1 MEEIRE
7 MVKDCIHCKRC
18 TRNCEFLTK
27 YNIDI
32 GNVEELE
39 KLAYH
44 CFLCGECN
52 RVCPK
57 NIECREVVLK
67 LRQKNVDKNNGKIK
81 GYPLLLA
88 EKNNYIFKN
97 YSKSNRKSILFPGCN
112 FPSFYPKSLDK
123 IIEILDSYNI
133 GVAFDCCGK
142 PIAELGLQKS
152 EKRIIES
159 INKNLRDNGVEE
171 VIMLC
176 PNCYYFLDTKLD
188 VKIISIYDKLKE
200 LGIGKS
206 IERELDMFIPCPDKD
221 TFELLESIND
231 FAPNTNKANKKQCC
245 GLGGVAIVKERE
257 MALGMSKALANH
269 KGQLHSY
276 CATCCGNIKRAG
288 DVDMIHI
295 LLEILED
302 EIGFIEQPDVKK
314 SVFNRARRRIK

>member
-1 MEEIRE
+1 MEEIKE

-32 GNVEELE
+32 GNIEELE
-39 KLAYH
+39 KVAYH
-44 CFLCGECN
+44 CFLCGECD

-67 LRQKNVDKNNGKIK
+67 LRQKHVRENNDKIK

-88 EKNNYIFKN
+88 EKSNYIFKN
-97 YSKSNRKSILFPGCN
+97 YSKSNKKSVLFPGCN

-123 IIEILDSYNI
+123 IISILGRYNI

-142 PIAELGLQKS
+142 PVAELGLEKD
-152 EKRIIES
+152 EKRIIDS
-159 INKNLRDNGVEE
+159 INKNLRENGVEE

-176 PNCYYFLDTKLD
+176 PNCYYFLDNRLEA
-188 VKIISIYDKLKE
+188 KIVSIYDKLKE

-206 IERELDMFIPCPDKD
+206 IDKDLDVFVPCPDKY

-231 FAPNTNKANKKQCC
+231 FAPSIKMTNKKQCC
-245 GLGGVAIVKERE
+245 GLGGVAIVKEKE
-257 MALGMSKALANH
+257 MALGMSREIAKH
-269 KGQLHSY
+269 DGQLYTY
-276 CATCCGNIKRAG
+276 CATCAGNIKKAG
-288 DVDMIHI
+288 EIDIVHI

-302 EIGFIEQPDVKK
+302 EIGFVEQPDVKR
-314 SVFNRARRRIK
+314 SVFNRAKRRF